1 VLVVMAVLVG
11 MAVMVVMMVTR
22 GKGRSGHGNQKDEQG
37 KGGLLHGFI
46 MPAVMRGGK
55 LLTMHVTVETIQT
68 GADGRR
74 VLLR

>member
-55 LLTMHVTVETIQT
+55 LLTMHVIIKT